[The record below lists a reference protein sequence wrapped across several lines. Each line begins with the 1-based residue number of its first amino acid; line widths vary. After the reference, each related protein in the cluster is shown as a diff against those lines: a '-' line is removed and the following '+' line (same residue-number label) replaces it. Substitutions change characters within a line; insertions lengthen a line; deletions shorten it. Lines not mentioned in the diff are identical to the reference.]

1 MRDLP
6 RWIIGDCP
14 HTGREIAVFL
24 GSDACPP
31 FAVEF
36 MPRRDPACLIALD
49 AVEGI
54 GNLEF
59 LADLSY
65 DDNAMDLLHSQIDG
79 LIAAWCAANNAA
91 HVDHA
96 ETLREILDNIE
107 DKNAGQN

>member
-79 LIAAWCAANNAA
+79 LIAACNAA

-107 DKNAGQN
+107 DQNAGQN